1 MVKASPG
8 LSDGRRVGQHTY
20 ATLDLGKISSRYSGG
35 CLVINAH
42 FEASWTPVHKLDAA
56 LCLDVG
62 NGSVHV
68 FGDHISTEEETA
80 RHVLAVTWIT
90 LHHLVGWL
98 EASSGDFPHGQ
109 QLVVGLFRR
118 DDGRI
123 GDQREVDA
131 RIGHQ
136 VGLELRQIHIQG
148 TVETKRSGDGGHDLA
163 DQTVQVGVAGSLDVQ
178 VATTDVVDGLV
189 VHHESTVR
197 VLQSSVGGE
206 DGIVGLHHRSG
217 YLGSGVYGEFE
228 LGFLSVVHGEAFH
241 QKRGKSGAGSATERA
256 EDQEALKT
264 RALIRELTDTVYD
277 LIHEF
282 LTDGVVSAGVVV
294 GGVFLA
300 RDELFRVKERTVSSR
315 ANLVHDGRLEI
326 HKHGARNVLTGAGL
340 AEERVERVVS
350 SAEGSVRWHQSV
362 RLDSVLETV
371 QLPARV
377 ANLASCLSNVDR
389 YNLTHFR

>member
-1 MVKASPG
+1 M
-8 LSDGRRVGQHTY
+8 
-20 ATLDLGKISSRYSGG
+20 
-35 CLVINAH
+35 
-42 FEASWTPVHKLDAA
+42 
-56 LCLDVG
+56 
-62 NGSVHV
+62 
-68 FGDHISTEEETA
+68 
-80 RHVLAVTWIT
+80 
-90 LHHLVGWL
+90 
-98 EASSGDFPHGQ
+98 
-109 QLVVGLFRR
+109 
-118 DDGRI
+118 
-123 GDQREVDA
+123 DA

-389 YNLTHFR
+389 YNLTHFLIVERIEDSEREGIQTHRK